1 MIPYDWYDTSSEVF
15 PPFRSIWSICW
26 FKQWYPQIILFSGIF
41 PYKPSILGIP
51 HCHGNHDLESPPWC
65 FTDDDIPWR
74 LGHGAAE
81 LLQPL
86 AQLRSLELVAEG
98 ALAAQRLPTAASSGA
113 PAAAFLKKHGD
124 TVTRRGTISLLM
136 KMIQRIQSTNGC

>member
-1 MIPYDWYDTSSEVF
+1 MIGMILLPKSFLHLDPFGPFAGLNSGTPKSSFLVGF
-15 PPFRSIWSICW
+15 SLINHPFWGSHI
-26 FKQWYPQIILFSGIF
+26 Y
-41 PYKPSILGIP
+41 
-51 HCHGNHDLESPPWC
+51 GNHDLESPPWC
-65 FTDDDIPWR
+65 FTDDDLPWR